1 MWERRRTG
9 GSESADQDRMSWQE
23 LIKPTRTKRLAFF
36 LAGDVA
42 LISLALLLAFE
53 LRFEFRI
60 PEYEWPVLRFWLPVL
75 VLVQVAMLLV
85 FKLYSITWVFVGLRE
100 LAATVKACL
109 ASAAVVFLLNFL
121 LFRVEPNHFLP
132 RSVIILQCVI
142 AMGLI
147 GALRISKRV
156 YHEVIREEKIGSRTL
171 LVGAGRTG
179 ERLAREFL
187 RSMGRDYR
195 PVAFVDDDPNK
206 RGTRIHGVPVAGS
219 TNDLPD
225 VVASFRVQTAIIAI
239 TAAKHIQ
246 VKQWFEQLRAAGVKS
261 VKVVPHITQL
271 PEQSVSVK
279 DIHDLRIVDLLYR
292 EPVPTDEA
300 RIHGLLAGK
309 RVLVTGAAGSIGS
322 EIARQALLHEP
333 ASLAAFD
340 IDETGVHNIVAE
352 LRRLQGPRTEVVPYV
367 GDVRN
372 PLTLERLF
380 AAHRPQVVFHA
391 AAYKHVPMMESF
403 PAEALETNVFGT
415 YTLAGVALAHKVERF
430 VNISTDKAV
439 NPTSVM
445 GASKRLAEMICTT
458 FNRLNGTRYV
468 SVRFGNVLGSR
479 GSVVPTFLDQIRQG
493 GPLTVTHPDMQR
505 YFMTIPESVNLV
517 FQAAAM
523 GEGGEVFVLDM
534 GEPVRILKLAE
545 DLVRLNGMEP
555 YDDIPI
561 VITGLRPGEK
571 LFEELLTAEEG
582 TTSTSHAKVFVA
594 RNNSKFE
601 AAELEAVLAAMR
613 AATVEGDEAVRAF
626 LREHVPFYAGTLAQ
640 VRSEESG
647 VRSEPIA
654 K

>member
-1 MWERRRTG
+1 MNW
-9 GSESADQDRMSWQE
+9 QD
-23 LIKPTRTKRLAFF
+23 LLKPTRAKRLAFF
-36 LAGDVA
+36 LAGDVV
-42 LISLALLLAFE
+42 LISLALFVAFY
-53 LRFEFRI
+53 LRFEFHI
-60 PEYEWPVLRFWLPVL
+60 PDYEWPILRFWLPVL
-75 VLVQVAMLLV
+75 VLVQVAML
-85 FKLYSITWVFVGLRE
+85 FAFRLYFIAWVFVGLRE
-100 LAATVKACL
+100 LAATVKAFL
-109 ASAAVVFLLNFL
+109 ASAAGIFLLNAL
-121 LFRVEPNHFLP
+121 LYRFEPDHFLP
-132 RSVIILQCVI
+132 RSVIILQAVI
-142 AMGLI
+142 AMGLV
-147 GALRISKRV
+147 GALRISKRI
-156 YHEVIREEKIGSRTL
+156 YREVIREEKMGSRTL

-179 ERLAREFL
+179 ERLVREFL

-195 PVAFVDDDPNK
+195 PVAFVDDDPTK
-206 RGTRIHGVPVAGS
+206 RGTRIHGVPVAG
-219 TNDLPD
+219 TTADLPA
-225 VVASFRVQTAIIAI
+225 VVSDYRVQTAIIAI
-239 TAAKHIQ
+239 TAAKHVQ
-246 VKQWFEQLRAAGVKS
+246 VQEWFQRLRAAGVKS

-279 DIHDLRIVDLLYR
+279 DIHDLRIEDLLYR
-292 EPVPTDEA
+292 EPVATDAA

-322 EIARQALLHEP
+322 EIARQALRHGP
-333 ASLAAFD
+333 AALVAFD
-340 IDETGVHNIVAE
+340 IDETGVHGIEAE
-352 LRRLQGPRTEVVPYV
+352 LRRQQGPGTEVVPYV

-415 YTLAGVALAHKVERF
+415 YTLAGVALAHEAERF

-445 GASKRLAEMICTT
+445 GASKRLAEMISTT
-458 FNRLNGTRYV
+458 FNRLNGTRFV

-505 YFMTIPESVNLV
+505 YFMTIPESVHLV

-561 VITGLRPGEK
+561 IITGLRPGEK

-582 TTSTSHAKVFVA
+582 TTSTSHAQVFVA

-601 AAELEAVLAAMR
+601 AAELETVLAAMR
-613 AATVEGDEAVRAF
+613 AAAMEGDEAIRAF
-626 LREHVPFYAGTLAQ
+626 LREHVPFYAGSTAPTIEKL
-640 VRSEESG
+640 SSL
-647 VRSEPIA
+647 
-654 K
+654 